1 MTSLYPSLIRLIE
14 RAIQSHVEGYS
25 SGIFPGHEE
34 GWPRLG
40 RHFSLQKDGSTV
52 IIYPWFGVYDT
63 ALGPIIYI
71 GFNGRGGWCQ
81 PVYEAVLT
89 EILSEGVTY
98 RNPYKDLL
106 RTELCFALKE
116 ERLEWLK
123 TTEPEEKYEKML
135 LDFFAE
141 VITFIGQFLR

>member
-1 MTSLYPSLIRLIE
+1 MSPLYPSLIWLIE

-40 RHFSLQKDGSTV
+40 RHFSLQKDGCPV

-81 PVYEAVLT
+81 PVYLAVLT
-89 EILSEGVTY
+89 EVLSEGRTY
-98 RNPYKDLL
+98 RKPYKDLL
-106 RTELCFALKE
+106 RTELCFVLQE
-116 ERLEWLK
+116 EKLDWLK
-123 TTEPEEKYEKML
+123 SAEPGEKYEKIL

-141 VITFIGQFLR
+141 VICHIG